1 MLERG
6 FVVKKLVNDV
16 NVWAWRTF
24 YSDKKFGRKC
34 IYSFWDIIF
43 QSAFGDLGEQP
54 YDAHKTILTEITRNG
69 YSLRPNAAMP
79 ICNPDQTQ
87 TFFAIYRNIAKVT
100 KNACPPLILTGMV
113 CRTCGVAGE
122 KGRGRR
128 AMVVASQSKW
138 ANPPLGLLLPFA
150 QPTRREIWCLTQA
163 SSLHSPYVSHNTCLS
178 CAKCLVISKAHQTII
193 SDCGCYF
200 WVQI

>member
-1 MLERG
+1 
-6 FVVKKLVNDV
+6 
-16 NVWAWRTF
+16 
-24 YSDKKFGRKC
+24 
-34 IYSFWDIIF
+34 
-43 QSAFGDLGEQP
+43 
-54 YDAHKTILTEITRNG
+54 
-69 YSLRPNAAMP
+69 MP

-87 TFFAIYRNIAKVT
+87 TFLAIYRNIAKVT

-150 QPTRREIWCLTQA
+150 QPTRREI
-163 SSLHSPYVSHNTCLS
+163 
-178 CAKCLVISKAHQTII
+178 
-193 SDCGCYF
+193 
-200 WVQI
+200 